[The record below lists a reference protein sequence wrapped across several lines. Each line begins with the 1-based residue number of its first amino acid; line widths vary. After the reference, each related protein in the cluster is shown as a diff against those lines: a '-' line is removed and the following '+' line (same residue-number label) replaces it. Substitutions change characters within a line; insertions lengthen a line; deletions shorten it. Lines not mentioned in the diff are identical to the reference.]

1 MITELVLFDLPKGIT
16 REQVVSS
23 MRESAQHWRRCP
35 ELVRKNYL
43 YDPHAGHAGG
53 VYLWPDRSA
62 AQPWHDESWRQ
73 RIRQLYGS
81 EPVIRYFDTPLVVDN
96 VLQDVIERA
105 EV

>member
-16 REQVVSS
+16 REQVVSG
-23 MRESAQHWRRCP
+23 MRESAQHWRGCP

-43 YDPHAGHAGG
+43 YDAQKGQAGG
-53 VYLWPDRSA
+53 VYLWPDQAA
-62 AQPWHDESWRQ
+62 AQRWHDEPWRQ

-96 VLQDVIERA
+96 LLKDVIEQA